1 MRETLSLSVCVCVYV
16 WVGIFVEHVKL
27 AEVVKILC
35 SVCIFALPRLSPLK
49 LATLTMTATATVTAT
64 VTVTPTATSTVTAIF
79 PVTEYRMFNK
89 RKTKTLQ
96 KRKKIKQTSF

>member
-1 MRETLSLSVCVCVYV
+1 MFV
-16 WVGIFVEHVKL
+16 WVGMFVEHVKL

-35 SVCIFALPRLSPLK
+35 SVCILALPRLSPLK
-49 LATLTMTATATVTAT
+49 LAILATMTATATVT
-64 VTVTPTATSTVTAIF
+64 PIATSTVTATF
-79 PVTEYRMFNK
+79 PLTEFRMFNK

>member
-1 MRETLSLSVCVCVYV
+1 MCRCV
-16 WVGIFVEHVKL
+16 WVGMFVEHVKL

-35 SVCIFALPRLSPLK
+35 SACILALPRLSPLK
-49 LATLTMTATATVTAT
+49 LAILATMTATATVTAT
-64 VTVTPTATSTVTAIF
+64 VTAIATSTVTATF
-79 PVTEYRMFNK
+79 PLTEFRMFNK